1 MVKSKKII
9 NFKIFLYTISFLLSY
24 FLSSCNGPK
33 AVSCSS
39 ITNDCIMTLTDST
52 DQHLVFFQW
61 VKINNSC
68 YEAKCIYTFIEPNP
82 TFQLI
87 KGKDTLSFERD
98 ALFICDTVADR
109 NQDGY
114 VDWIIRSRMSRGKME
129 VVYYFIPEE
138 KRLDPIPD
146 TIFDEPWEQDYFWSF
161 DTVAYCIPIDSH
173 RKIEFTELIVILAD
187 EEKRCD
193 SAYGK
198 PILID
203 GRDTISLSY
212 DAEYEGAHIISPD
225 KQKVAFLTR
234 RCYWLGNVW
243 IDREDCCILD
253 LESKEFSFDKCG
265 DGHFDNHNRWVCDG
279 ELMWVW

>member
-1 MVKSKKII
+1 MKHL
-9 NFKIFLYTISFLLSY
+9 FPFFALFLL
-24 FLSSCNGPK
+24 
-33 AVSCSS
+33 VSCSS
-39 ITNDCIMTLTDST
+39 KADTQYNAANDRPIVTTIPASKDII
-52 DQHLVFFQW
+52 D
-61 VKINNSC
+61 NS
-68 YEAKCIYTFIEPNP
+68 IELSQFPDECSPN
-82 TFQLI
+82 
-87 KGKDTLSFERD
+87 
-98 ALFICDTVADR
+98 
-109 NQDGY
+109 
-114 VDWIIRSRMSRGKME
+114 
-129 VVYYFIPEE
+129 
-138 KRLDPIPD
+138 
-146 TIFDEPWEQDYFWSF
+146 PWEQDYFWSF

-173 RKIEFTELIVILAD
+173 RKIEFTELIVFLAG

-193 SAYGK
+193 TAYRK
-198 PILID
+198 PRLIE